1 MANARRLARVHRLRT
16 AFRQQAQDEV
26 AALRGTLAALA
37 HESAQVR
44 AGQDDVRRIEQE
56 TAAAGV
62 DGAALARLRAYEAAL
77 RTREERLAAE
87 RAAVEQNLAVTR
99 ERMLLRRREERQV
112 ERLRERARLED
123 NAVEDR
129 AAAVAL
135 DDLVRRR

>member
-1 MANARRLARVHRLRT
+1 MANALRLARVHRLRT

-37 HESAQVR
+37 HEGAEAR
-44 AGQDDVRRIEQE
+44 AGQDVVRRIEQE
-56 TAAAGV
+56 TVAAGV

-77 RTREERLAAE
+77 RAREERLAAE
-87 RAAVEQNLAVTR
+87 QAAVEQKLAATR

-112 ERLRERARLED
+112 ERLRERARLEH